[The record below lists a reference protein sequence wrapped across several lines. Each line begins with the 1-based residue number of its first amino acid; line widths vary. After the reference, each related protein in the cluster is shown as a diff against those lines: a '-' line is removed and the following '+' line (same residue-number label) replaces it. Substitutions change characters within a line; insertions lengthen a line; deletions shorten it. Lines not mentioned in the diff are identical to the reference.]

1 MKRLLLVFG
10 LIGAGLFSPAAE
22 ARECFATPAA
32 VYAAHPNAAHASYTR
47 INRPQRCWFA
57 DGFTVHATKHGPA
70 PQHLAVV
77 TAAPRGAA
85 APPPPAAAA
94 SRDWG
99 RPAGGATASRAD
111 WHGDVANAATML
123 VPFPSGLPPSTR
135 LAVDAPP
142 LNRLL
147 SAEDTPADFE
157 SRFSASGYRV
167 RK

>member
-10 LIGAGLFSPAAE
+10 LMGAGLFSPAAE

-57 DGFTVHATKHGPA
+57 DGVTAHAREIPA
-70 PQHLAVV
+70 PQHLAAV
-77 TAAPRGAA
+77 TAAPRAAA
-85 APPPPAAAA
+85 APPQQPAAAV
-94 SRDWG
+94 SRDWH
-99 RPAGGATASRAD
+99 RPATAVPAPD
-111 WHGDVANAATML
+111 WHGDVPVSATML
-123 VPFPSGLPPSTR
+123 VPFPSGLPPSPQ
-135 LAVDAPP
+135 LAVDAQP

-147 SAEDTPADFE
+147 SAQDTPADFE
-157 SRFSASGYRV
+157 TRFSASGYRV

>member
-10 LIGAGLFSPAAE
+10 LMGAGLFSPAAE

-47 INRPQRCWFA
+47 LNRPQRCWYA
-57 DGFTVHATKHGPA
+57 DGFTTHAKATPA
-70 PQHLAVV
+70 PQHAAAAA
-77 TAAPRGAA
+77 TRAPRTAA
-85 APPPPAAAA
+85 APAPQP
-94 SRDWG
+94 
-99 RPAGGATASRAD
+99 ATAATREWHRPPDTVAPAN
-111 WHGDVANAATML
+111 WHGDASVSATMFM
-123 VPFPSGLPPSTR
+123 PFLSGLPPSLQ
-135 LAVDAPP
+135 LAVDAQP

-147 SAEDTPADFE
+147 STDDTPADFE

>member
-1 MKRLLLVFG
+1 MKRLILVFG
-10 LIGAGLFSPAAE
+10 VLGAGMFSPAAD

-47 INRPQRCWFA
+47 INKPQRCWYA
-57 DGFTVHATKHGPA
+57 DVFKAHAKEPT
-70 PQHLAVV
+70 PQRLAAVTPTSRGAV
-77 TAAPRGAA
+77 AVPQTAAPARQRHEA
-85 APPPPAAAA
+85 PAAAT
-94 SRDWG
+94 
-99 RPAGGATASRAD
+99 PAAD
-111 WHGDVANAATML
+111 WHGDAAMSATMF
-123 VPFPSGLPPSTR
+123 VPFPSGVPPSSR
-135 LAVDAPP
+135 FASDVQP